1 MDEIKENICQGGKM
15 NGYEFT
21 LNLHAA
27 STRISCP
34 YGGYYQK
41 SAIKNEIERSMTTHP
56 HRTAKAASRFQRRRE
71 HRDAVK
77 HSRLCG
83 WVRRL
88 VRLLIFNQIQ
98 TDETIRS
105 KPRHREA

>member
-1 MDEIKENICQGGKM
+1 MDEIKENVCQGGKM

-41 SAIKNEIERSMTTHP
+41 SAIKNEIEQTIWHW
-56 HRTAKAASRFQRRRE
+56 HK
-71 HRDAVK
+71 DADAETETKPQKKQK
-77 HSRLCG
+77 HESH
-83 WVRRL
+83 RRL
-88 VRLLIFNQIQ
+88 
-98 TDETIRS
+98 
-105 KPRHREA
+105 